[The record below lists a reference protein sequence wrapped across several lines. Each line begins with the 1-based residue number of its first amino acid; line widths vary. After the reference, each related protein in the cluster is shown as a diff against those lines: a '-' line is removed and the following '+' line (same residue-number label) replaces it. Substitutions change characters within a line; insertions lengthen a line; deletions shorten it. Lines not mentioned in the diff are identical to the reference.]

1 MDFYLSFLADNWWRF
16 LITALAAYLLGSI
29 NTAVMVTGIVTKGK
43 KDIRQMGSGNAGFT
57 NVLRSVGKVPAIV
70 TIVCDALKCVVA
82 VLLGG
87 FIFTFA
93 TPDSLNSVLTNEVIN
108 CGKYIAGIFC
118 ILGHSYPVYFHF
130 KGGKGVVTAAALM
143 LVEDWRVFLCIIA
156 TFLIIFLVSKIISA
170 ASITCAVLY
179 APYTFAMTFIFDYL
193 NGGGYSLS
201 YVLLSTFAALV
212 IGVFVIVKHKD
223 NIKRLLR
230 GEEKKIT
237 SKKSGK

>member
-16 LITALAAYLLGSI
+16 LVTALAAYLLGSI

-87 FIFTFA
+87 FIFSFIA
-93 TPDSLNSVLTNEVIN
+93 ADSQILSSEFVN

-143 LVEDWRVFLCIIA
+143 LTEDWRVFLCILA
-156 TFLIIFLVSKIISA
+156 TFLIIFLISKIISA

-179 APYTFAMTFIFDYL
+179 APYTFVMTFVFDYL
-193 NGGGYSLS
+193 NGGGYSLA
-201 YVLLSTFAALV
+201 YVLLSTFAALI
-212 IGVFVIVKHKD
+212 IGIFVVVKHKE

-237 SKKSGK
+237 SKKSDK

>member
-87 FIFTFA
+87 FIFSFIA
-93 TPDSLNSVLTNEVIN
+93 ADSQILSSEYVN

-143 LVEDWRVFLCIIA
+143 LTEDWRVFLCILA
-156 TFLIIFLVSKIISA
+156 TFLIIFLISKIISA

-179 APYTFAMTFIFDYL
+179 APYTFVMTFVFDYL
-193 NGGGYSLS
+193 NGGGYSLA
-201 YVLLSTFAALV
+201 YVLLSTFAALI
-212 IGVFVIVKHKD
+212 IGIFVVVKHKE

-237 SKKSGK
+237 SKKSDK

>member
-43 KDIRQMGSGNAGFT
+43 NDIRQMGSGNAGFT

-87 FIFTFA
+87 FIFSFIA
-93 TPDSLNSVLTNEVIN
+93 VDSQILSSEFVN

-143 LVEDWRVFLCIIA
+143 LVEDWRVFLCILA
-156 TFLIIFLVSKIISA
+156 TFLIIFLITKIISA

-179 APYTFAMTFIFDYL
+179 APYTFVMTFVFDYL
-193 NGGGYSLS
+193 NGGGYSLA
-201 YVLLSTFAALV
+201 YVLLSTFAALI
-212 IGVFVIVKHKD
+212 IGIFVVVKHKE

-237 SKKSGK
+237 SKKSDK

>member
-1 MDFYLSFLADNWWRF
+1 MDFYLYFLADNWWRF

-87 FIFTFA
+87 FIFSFIDA
-93 TPDSLNSVLTNEVIN
+93 ESQILSNEYVN

-143 LVEDWRVFLCIIA
+143 LTEDWRVFLCILA
-156 TFLIIFLVSKIISA
+156 TFLIIFLISKIISA

-179 APYTFAMTFIFDYL
+179 APYTFIMTFVFDYL
-193 NGGGYSLS
+193 NGGGYSLA
-201 YVLLSTFAALV
+201 YVLLSTFAALI
-212 IGVFVIVKHKD
+212 IGIFVVVKHKE

-237 SKKSGK
+237 SKKSDK

>member
-87 FIFTFA
+87 FIFSFVA
-93 TPDSLNSVLTNEVIN
+93 ADSQILSSEFVN

-143 LVEDWRVFLCIIA
+143 LTEDWRVFLCILA
-156 TFLIIFLVSKIISA
+156 TFLIIFLISKIISA

-179 APYTFAMTFIFDYL
+179 APYTFVMTFVFDYL
-193 NGGGYSLS
+193 NGGGYSLA
-201 YVLLSTFAALV
+201 YVLLSTFAALI
-212 IGVFVIVKHKD
+212 IGIFVVVKHKE

-237 SKKSGK
+237 SKKSDK

>member
-1 MDFYLSFLADNWWRF
+1 MDFYLNFLADNWWRF

-29 NTAVMVTGIVTKGK
+29 NTAVMVTSIVTKGK

-87 FIFTFA
+87 FIFSFIA
-93 TPDSLNSVLTNEVIN
+93 ADSQILSSEFVN

-143 LVEDWRVFLCIIA
+143 LTEDWRVFLCILA
-156 TFLIIFLVSKIISA
+156 TFLIIFLISKIISA

-179 APYTFAMTFIFDYL
+179 APYTFVMTFVFDYL
-193 NGGGYSLS
+193 NGGGYSLA

-212 IGVFVIVKHKD
+212 IGIFVVVKHKE

>member
-118 ILGHSYPVYFHF
+118 IIGHSYPVYFHF

-143 LVEDWRVFLCIIA
+143 LTEDWRVFLCIIA
-156 TFLIIFLVSKIISA
+156 TFLIIFLITKIISA

-179 APYTFAMTFIFDYL
+179 APYTFIMTFFFDYCSAH
-193 NGGGYSLS
+193 YSFA
-201 YVLLSTFAALV
+201 YVLLSTFAALI
-212 IGVFVIVKHKD
+212 IGIFVVVKHKD

-237 SKKSGK
+237 SKKSDK

>member
-1 MDFYLSFLADNWWRF
+1 MDFYLNFLADNWWRF

-87 FIFTFA
+87 FIFSFIA
-93 TPDSLNSVLTNEVIN
+93 AESQILSNEYVN

-143 LVEDWRVFLCIIA
+143 LTEDWRVFLCILA
-156 TFLIIFLVSKIISA
+156 TFLIIFLISKIISA

-179 APYTFAMTFIFDYL
+179 APYTFVMTFVFDYL
-193 NGGGYSLS
+193 NGGGYSLA
-201 YVLLSTFAALV
+201 YVLLSTFAALI
-212 IGVFVIVKHKD
+212 IGIFVVVKHKE

-237 SKKSGK
+237 SKKSDK